1 MAELQT
7 GPRYLCL
14 RRHNSRRTCFGS
26 NICPPPPA
34 LCQISLGYTDD
45 PYSQPGSGCEVF
57 SSIWWWR
64 WEGEHQQELM
74 VGGGVRGV
82 PGGLQWGSGW
92 CWAGPVVAEGAAG
105 VQVQASGLG
114 LECNRE
120 FPVS

>member
-26 NICPPPPA
+26 NVCPPPPA
-34 LCQISLGYTDD
+34 LCQISLGFTDD

-82 PGGLQWGSGW
+82 PGGSPVGLRAVLGWSGGS
-92 CWAGPVVAEGAAG
+92 
-105 VQVQASGLG
+105 
-114 LECNRE
+114 
-120 FPVS
+120 